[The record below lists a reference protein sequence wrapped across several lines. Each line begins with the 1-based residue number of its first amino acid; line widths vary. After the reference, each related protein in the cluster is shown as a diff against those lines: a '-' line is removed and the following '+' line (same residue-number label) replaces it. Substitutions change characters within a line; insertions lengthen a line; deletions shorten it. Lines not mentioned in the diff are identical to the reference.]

1 MVEWLSSWGQGII
14 VAVVVSVIIEMLL
27 PNGSSKKYVRVVIG
41 IYILFTIISPV
52 ISKMPNGKIDVN
64 QIFSDSEYEKTMA
77 KSDEDI
83 SKKIEASNNRTI
95 KDIYITNLETDIK
108 SKLKEK
114 GYGVSSTYI
123 KVKDDNNYTIE
134 KINLSIYKKAEDNTE
149 IKNDNEI
156 RINSIQIEVGEKSS
170 NNTEKQG
177 SNNTINDDEKDKIK
191 KYLSETYDIDSK
203 NIEIS

>member
-27 PNGSSKKYVRVVIG
+27 PEGSNKKYVRVVIG

-52 ISKMPNGKIDVN
+52 ISKLPNGKIDIN
-64 QIFSDSEYEKTMA
+64 AIFDTSQYDETLA
-77 KSDEDI
+77 NSDENI
-83 SKKIEASNNRTI
+83 SKKIEANNSKTV
-95 KDIYITNLETDIK
+95 KDIYISNLETDIK

-123 KVKDDNNYTIE
+123 KVKDDENYTIE
-134 KINLSIYKKAEDNTE
+134 KINLDIYKEIEDNTE
-149 IKNDNEI
+149 IEISNNIKINAIEINVQKNT
-156 RINSIQIEVGEKSS
+156 
-170 NNTEKQG
+170 NNTEKQA
-177 SNNTINDDEKDKIK
+177 NNSQINVEEKNKIK
-191 KYLSETYDIDSK
+191 EYLSKTYDIDSK

>member
-27 PNGSSKKYVRVVIG
+27 PEGNSKKYVRVVIG

-52 ISKMPNGKIDVN
+52 ISKLPNEKIDIN
-64 QIFSDSEYEKTMA
+64 EIFDTSQYEETLA
-77 KSDEDI
+77 KSDENI
-83 SKKIEASNNRTI
+83 SKKIEANNSKTV
-95 KDIYITNLETDIK
+95 KDIYISNLETDIK

-123 KVKDDNNYTIE
+123 KVKDDENYTIE
-134 KINLSIYKKAEDNTE
+134 KINLDIYKEIEGSTE
-149 IKNDNEI
+149 EINNNIK
-156 RINSIQIEVGEKSS
+156 INAIEIEVQKNT
-170 NNTEKQG
+170 NNTEKQTDN
-177 SNNTINDDEKDKIK
+177 SKINDEEKNKIK
-191 KYLSETYDIDSK
+191 EYLSKIYDIDSK